1 MIRGL
6 ASLGDLVV
14 AWEVPF
20 DHPHAAGGLE
30 HLPLTGIPA
39 ASATWS
45 LRAGPSGPRPS
56 RFDAF
61 YGETLLSLAPDHA
74 HVWSPTAELHVE
86 PDEVHG
92 NVSGPC
98 ILPTAVALHTLAAFH
113 GLLHL
118 HAALFTLDGRTYV
131 LPGAS
136 GAGKTSAALAVGR
149 HGGELLAD
157 DAVYVDAELRAWG
170 VRRPPHVTAR
180 TFVAHPGLVDLG
192 PVADGVLDK
201 RRVAPPTPGPALA
214 RVVDTV
220 LAPELDPTDTTH
232 LAPIDPANAFA
243 RLLASSMITMV
254 EGSPHRDLLLDRLA
268 ELAGLPG
275 SRLIA
280 GPDALEDPSRLV
292 ETLRRAREA

>member
-1 MIRGL
+1 LIRGL

-14 AWEVPF
+14 AWEIPS
-20 DHPHAAGGLE
+20 DHPDAAGGLE

-45 LRAGPSGPRPS
+45 LRSGPSGPRPS

-61 YGETLLSLAPDHA
+61 YGETLLSFAPDHA

-86 PDEVHG
+86 PDEVYG
-92 NVSGPC
+92 TVSGPC

-113 GLLHL
+113 GVLHV
-118 HAALFTLDGRTYV
+118 HAALVTLDGRTYL

-170 VRRPPHVTAR
+170 VRRPPHVTSR
-180 TFVAHPGLVDLG
+180 TLAAHPGLVDLG

-201 RRVAPPTPGPALA
+201 RRVASPTPGPAPA
-214 RVVDTV
+214 RTIDAV
-220 LAPELDPTDTTH
+220 LAPELDPNGATH
-232 LAPIDPANAFA
+232 LAPLDPANAFA
-243 RLLASSMITMV
+243 RLLASSMVTMV
-254 EGSPHRDLLLDRLA
+254 EGSPLRDSLLDRLA
-268 ELAGLPG
+268 ELAALPV
-275 SRLIA
+275 SRLVA

-292 ETLRRAREA
+292 GSLRRAPEA